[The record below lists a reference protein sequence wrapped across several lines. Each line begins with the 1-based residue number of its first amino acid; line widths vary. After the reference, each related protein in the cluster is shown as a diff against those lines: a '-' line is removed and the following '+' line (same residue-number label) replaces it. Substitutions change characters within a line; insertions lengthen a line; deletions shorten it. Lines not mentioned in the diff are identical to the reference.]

1 MTTPIA
7 HTIGPDE
14 AARPPVKPAEE
25 RSAPESAQDEA
36 PMAQEGVGH
45 PIKPPQPPHA
55 PVVHDPADEPGRF
68 AKSVAHWIH
77 KHPEA
82 HKHGAGNVVYQ
93 YLRSFAAAVPYGLS
107 MAGVLAGLTGMQRFG
122 TKLAEKEGASAL
134 TKGIGRNL
142 NGFASFQ
149 PARMSLLI
157 GASFTLY
164 RGTSKL
170 GKWMTEY
177 LFNPRDS
184 ERRTAEKVDDLPQE
198 AWRKIKE
205 IAPAESSSTPVSAIV
220 LGFIVSA
227 FNKPYNFVK
236 ETFTGGQLVKEQ
248 KILVDV
254 GKGAAKHTIN
264 ADWTRSNFLATQG
277 WKNRLI
283 LMGKALTPKTKFVQQ
298 AAINTFGYSLFFE
311 LGDRLFKDT
320 QIRRGVW
327 PGEHNSI
334 KALKAAPEEYE
345 QGINKQTTDAANAP
359 KYEDSAAE
367 AAPEKHHYKFF
378 TSEPSV
384 GRFLFRRVL
393 PTAAGITLYTAAKM
407 RWGTMLGNNFDYG
420 KEPITLKAFGLKSLG
435 EGLATSLFF
444 LIPIISEPWEKAYDN
459 FFSKKEKIAQMKDQ
473 MREHPEIVAQPINP
487 HQQKNLDALLV
498 RVNQKEAA
506 NDGRVAQRA

>member
-7 HTIGPDE
+7 QQPATDE
-14 AARPPVKPAEE
+14 ANRPPVKPVEAQ
-25 RSAPESAQDEA
+25 SAPESAQDEA
-36 PMAQEGVGH
+36 PMTQEGVAH

-55 PVVHDPADEPGRF
+55 PVVHDPSDEPGRI

-82 HKHGAGNVVYQ
+82 HKRGVGNVVYQ
-93 YLRSFAAAVPYGLS
+93 YLRSAAASIPYGLS

-122 TKLAEKEGASAL
+122 AKLAEKEGASAL

-220 LGFIVSA
+220 LGFIVAA
-227 FNKPYNFVK
+227 FNKPA
-236 ETFTGGQLVKEQ
+236 EIAGSAL
-248 KILVDV
+248 
-254 GKGAAKHTIN
+254 
-264 ADWTRSNFLATQG
+264 DWSRKNFLETKGFGNKLA
-277 WKNRLI
+277 
-283 LMGKALTPKTKFVQQ
+283 LMGKVLTPKTKFVQH

-345 QGINKQTTDAANAP
+345 QGINQQTDAANAP

-367 AAPEKHHYKFF
+367 AVPEKQHYRFF
-378 TSEPSV
+378 TAEPSV

-393 PTAAGITLYTAAKM
+393 PTAAGITLYTGVKM
-407 RWGTMLGNNFDYG
+407 RWGAMLGNNFDYG
-420 KEPITLKAFGLKSLG
+420 KEAITLKAFGKKAWG

-444 LIPIISEPWEKAYDN
+444 LIPIVSEPWEKAYDN
-459 FFSKKEKIAQMKDQ
+459 FFAKKEKVAQLKDQ
-473 MREHPEIVAQPINP
+473 MQEHPEMAMRPVNA
-487 HQQKNLDALLV
+487 HQQKNLDELLA